1 MSARNATQIISANR
15 LSDGLV
21 VYFTTEGAWVVAI
34 GEATIFTDAEAAKS
48 ALELARGDVKK
59 NLIVDPF
66 LVEVTTATQSVAAVK
81 LRDTIRAKGPTI
93 DYAAHS

>member
-1 MSARNATQIISANR
+1 MSAKNAPQVISANR

-21 VYFTTEGAWVVAI
+21 VYFATEGAWVGAL
-34 GEATIFTDAEAAKS
+34 GDATIFADAEAAKT
-48 ALELARGDVKK
+48 ALDQARSDVKR

-66 LVEVTTATQSVAAVK
+66 LVEIVPKTDHVATVK